1 MKIFVPP
8 IEIKENEGFT
18 PENDI
23 FKRLKFGQSL
33 LSLIENTDDKL
44 VIALDAPWGEG
55 KTTFIKQWQ
64 GLLKNSERQLNSIY
78 FDAFENDYHQNG
90 FLALSRHIYQSIN
103 SKDKT
108 AANSFKESALPV
120 LKSIG
125 ASGLK
130 IAIRAATLGALDE
143 TILDGAGTAEEITG
157 NIDKYL
163 DTELTSLEADKAH
176 LINFQNQLKQ
186 LGEDTNSKKLIFI
199 IDELDRCKPKFALE
213 LLENIKHLFSVPNLV
228 FLLVINRDQ
237 IEESIRCEYGQGVE
251 ATNYLKKF
259 INLWLSFPNNI
270 DNYRSNKKIYINNC
284 IHKMGGEFHHRSEP
298 LAINTFAELSEHF
311 NLSLREIEKSL
322 TNYAVIYNSFGKSID
337 NQYKLLI
344 PYLSIIKTKYPSIFK
359 KLSNNNITYNDLLIE
374 TSLDSLSS
382 TSHQNITEKHP
393 LKWLLKFHLAS
404 ESEKEMMKTDSNKPT
419 FHGLEYSLNIFNDIF
434 EVSNTF
440 ELS

>member
-8 IEIKENEGFT
+8 IEIKESEGFT

-23 FKRLKFGQSL
+23 FKRLKFGESL

-64 GLLKNSERQLNSIY
+64 GLLKNSENQINSIY

-103 SKDKT
+103 STDKT
-108 AANSFKESALPV
+108 AADSFKETALPV

-143 TILDGAGTAEEITG
+143 TILDGAGMAEEITG

-186 LGEDTNSKKLIFI
+186 LGEDTKSKKLIFI

-251 ATNYLKKF
+251 ATNYLQKF
-259 INLWLSFPNNI
+259 IDIWASLPKSKVLNQSINE
-270 DNYRSNKKIYINNC
+270 IYIENC
-284 IHKMGGEFHHRSEP
+284 LSKMGANSYFRSER
-298 LAINTFAELSEHF
+298 LTIETFIDLSIHLG
-311 NLSLREIEKSL
+311 LSLREIEKSL
-322 TNYAVIYNSFGKSID
+322 TNFALIYNSLGRHIHPEH
-337 NQYKLLI
+337 QLLI
-344 PYLSIIKTKYPSIFK
+344 PYISIIKIRYPATFD
-359 KLSNNNITYNDLLIE
+359 KLTSANITYKELISN
-374 TSLDSLSS
+374 TYIDSFIANKKLGYEED
-382 TSHQNITEKHP
+382 HE
-393 LKWLLKFHLAS
+393 LKWILKYLLATEEEKIRMDSVPKKPDFHTL
-404 ESEKEMMKTDSNKPT
+404 KYTVDILDDICKT
-419 FHGLEYSLNIFNDIF
+419 LNIF
-434 EVSNTF
+434 ETS
-440 ELS
+440 